1 MARLEHLLNK
11 FIGLSFIISLSCV
24 GKLENQL
31 PAQLIVSGSDSSITF
46 INGILYKN
54 NSPFTGTIFN
64 FYQNSKDT
72 ADVTP
77 YLLGKENGER
87 RKYYPNKQLWEKR
100 YFQNSVKVGEMRTYW
115 PDGKPQMQYFFENGE
130 YQGTCK
136 EWTKTGM
143 LSRLMHYNKG
153 YEDGEQKWW
162 YDNGKI
168 RANYVIVEGRRY
180 GLLGTKNCINVSD
193 SIFKN

>member
-1 MARLEHLLNK
+1 MARQEQLLNK
-11 FIGLSFIISLSCV
+11 LIVFGFILFASCNGNL
-24 GKLENQL
+24 GKEES
-31 PAQLIVSGSDSSITF
+31 AQLIISGNDSTITF
-46 INGILYKN
+46 VNGIVYKN
-54 NSPFTGTIFN
+54 NLPFTGTIFN
-64 FYQNSKDT
+64 FYQNTKDT
-72 ADVTP
+72 ADITP

-100 YFQNSVKVGEMRTYW
+100 YFQNAIKVGEMRTYW

-143 LSRLMHYNKG
+143 LSRLMHYKKG

-168 RANYVIVEGRRY
+168 RANYVMIEGRRF

-193 SIFKN
+193 SIFKK

>member
-1 MARLEHLLNK
+1 MVRQEQLLNK
-11 FIGLSFIISLSCV
+11 LLSFSLILIAGCA
-24 GKLENQL
+24 GKIEQQTTNQ
-31 PAQLIVSGSDSSITF
+31 PFVSGNDSTLTF
-46 INGILYKN
+46 MNGVVYKDN
-54 NSPFTGTIFN
+54 LPFTGTIFN

-100 YFQNSVKVGEMRTYW
+100 YFQNAVKVGEMRTFW
-115 PDGKPQMQYFFENGE
+115 PNGKPQLQYFFENGE

-136 EWTKTGM
+136 EWTQTGM
-143 LSRLMHYNKG
+143 LSRLMNYNKG

-168 RANYVIVEGRRY
+168 RANYVIIDGRRF

-193 SIFKN
+193 SIFKK